1 MSVKIM
7 SAVFDKS
14 KTEGNARLIL
24 LALADCANEEGTC
37 WPSISTISNMA
48 NVSVETCKKYL
59 SAMEELKLVEVEDR
73 FDKNGRRTSNIY
85 RINVAKLG
93 DDFLDRELVK
103 NCARPSMR
111 HEWSDVSRGDSSGLN
126 GFSGAPPKLVN
137 GVVGGD
143 GFRGSFMKHHKE
155 PKSEPSNPVQITIVS
170 NSEDL
175 DKLFPVGEQGIA
187 DAIDSRPPE
196 SVQPAS
202 PVSGAQLP
210 PKKPRALKMADEA
223 FIAKLREVNPRVDF
237 DAEMKKM
244 NNWLLANPTRKKTR
258 QFVCNWINRVVEKL
272 KPESSE
278 DWLPNTI

>member
-1 MSVKIM
+1 M

-48 NVSVETCKKYL
+48 NVSMETCKKYL

-85 RINVAKLG
+85 KINVAKLG
-93 DDFLDRELVK
+93 DDFMDRELVK

-111 HEWSDVSRGDSSGLN
+111 HEWSGVSGADSSGLN
-126 GFSGAPPKLVN
+126 EFRVAPPKLVN
-137 GVVGGD
+137 GVVGVS
-143 GFRGSFMKHHKE
+143 GFRGSYMKHKKE
-155 PKSEPSNPVQITIVS
+155 PKSEPSEPTAVKVIETK
-170 NSEDL
+170 EDL
-175 DKLFPVGEQGIA
+175 DRHFPPIA

-196 SVQPAS
+196 IVQPAS

-210 PKKPRALKMADEA
+210 PKKERPTRQSKLADEQFLA
-223 FIAKLREVNPRVDF
+223 QLKEANPRVDF
-237 DAEMKKM
+237 DKEMRKM
-244 NNWLLANPTRKKTR
+244 DNWLLARPGRQKTR
-258 QFVCNWINRVVEKL
+258 AFVTNWVNRVVEKL
-272 KPESSE
+272 TPEDEWKP
-278 DWLPNTI
+278 TVI